1 MAPEAAAGSREA
13 AAASRIEALEV
24 FVELLSDLDAQTRA
38 RDFYD
43 RLCEAVC
50 RLTSM
55 ERAALLLYD
64 ASVGHVG
71 ARGFHGVEAGELADA
86 RFTLDDA
93 PIARRALAA
102 DTVVEASEEIERE
115 VPARYARLF
124 GITTLTCIPLSAAG
138 HWFGVVFADR
148 GGGRFELTDAERA
161 AMWSVGKVAALAA
174 SARIATRQQDRARRL
189 AERIDLARDIH
200 EQVTQ
205 RIFGISMALGAEGEL
220 TEQDRARC
228 RDEARAA
235 LGELR
240 TAMSRPLAPPTRNT
254 ATTLREELER
264 LSVRSE
270 DPTPTVTWAP
280 GTAVP
285 QELEPL
291 AQSVLREAVRNAGR
305 HARPAWLEVRVDSAG
320 DNLLLEVKN
329 DGARGGRP
337 GGSGM
342 GLRLAALEAL
352 QQGGVLEFGPGE
364 DQTWRVRLIV
374 PLPRAGETA

>member
-1 MAPEAAAGSREA
+1 MSRVEAP
-13 AAASRIEALEV
+13 EV
-24 FVELLSDLDAQTRA
+24 FVALLSDLDAHTRA

-64 ASVGHVG
+64 ASVGHVR
-71 ARGFHGVEAGELADA
+71 ARGFHGVQPGELADA
-86 RFTLDDA
+86 AFTLEDA

-102 DTVVEASEEIERE
+102 DSVVEASERIERE

-189 AERIDLARDIH
+189 SERIDLAREIH
-200 EQVTQ
+200 ERVTQ

-220 TEQDRARC
+220 TAEDRARC

-235 LGELR
+235 LGELH
-240 TAMSRPLAPPTRNT
+240 TAMSRPLAPPTRIT

-264 LSVRSE
+264 LARRTE
-270 DPTPTVTWAP
+270 APAPTVRWAP
-280 GTAVP
+280 GAAVP
-285 QELEPL
+285 PELEPL
-291 AQSVLREAVRNAGR
+291 AQSVLREAVRNASR
-305 HARPAWLEVRVDSAG
+305 HARPTRLEVRVDSAAG
-320 DNLLLEVKN
+320 NLLLEVVN
-329 DGARGGRP
+329 DGLGGGP
-337 GGSGM
+337 TGGSGM

-352 QQGGVLEFGPGE
+352 QRGGVLEFGPA
-364 DQTWRVRLIV
+364 DDSTWRVRLIV
-374 PLPRAGETA
+374 PLPLPRSGGGNG